1 MVRYAI
7 FGRRRSMTALSP
19 MVLAWLNTVEPATPS
34 RRAPSMTG
42 AGGSDRLLGT
52 LVTEITPSRTATT
65 SVNVPP
71 TSTPNIVLSL
81 RLYGVSTSR
90 EGSDAD
96 HRTERAKSRRSGAV
110 DGVQAVDTF
119 HGIPPT
125 PSVRTRYRATAVAE
139 PQAGQVWS
147 TGSRSAY
154 SRSWDGRGKLCIW
167 MFLSSVR
174 RIAGAGGFRAPL
186 DTPSGCPVSS
196 TGVERERSPFQYQDC
211 MMIAHLRRGGH
222 HHASIPVI

>member
-125 PSVRTRYRATAVAE
+125 PLGEDAIPSHRGGRT
-139 PQAGQVWS
+139 
-147 TGSRSAY
+147 TGGTGLVNRLPIGVQPIL
-154 SRSWDGRGKLCIW
+154 GRPWEVVHLD
-167 MFLSSVR
+167 V
-174 RIAGAGGFRAPL
+174 PL
-186 DTPSGCPVSS
+186 IGEAD
-196 TGVERERSPFQYQDC
+196 R
-211 MMIAHLRRGGH
+211 RRGR
-222 HHASIPVI
+222 IPSSFGYAVRVSRLVDGS